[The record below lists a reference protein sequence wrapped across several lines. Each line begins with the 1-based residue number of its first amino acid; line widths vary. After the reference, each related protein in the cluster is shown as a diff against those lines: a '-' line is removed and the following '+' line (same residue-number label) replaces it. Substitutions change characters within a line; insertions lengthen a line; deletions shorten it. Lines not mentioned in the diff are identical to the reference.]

1 MIRGLQA
8 SYKSALEILA
18 DIRFV
23 LVEEEIDSYIECEC
37 PYFFVVLWIIEWLI
51 VDECVNW

>member
-23 LVEEEIDSYIECEC
+23 LVEEEIDSYIEYEC
-37 PYFFVVLWIIEWLI
+37 PYFFVVL
-51 VDECVNW
+51 